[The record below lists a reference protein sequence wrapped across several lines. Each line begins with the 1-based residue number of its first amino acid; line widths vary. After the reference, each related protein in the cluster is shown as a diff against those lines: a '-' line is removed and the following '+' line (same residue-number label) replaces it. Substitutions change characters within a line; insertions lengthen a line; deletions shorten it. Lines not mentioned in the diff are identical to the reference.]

1 MPDGDCV
8 KKSRWV
14 LGLILL
20 LVLAALF
27 LWARSRIHFDYHVFA
42 AQVALADWRKIAIGT
57 ACIYL
62 AYAFRSARW
71 AMLMRHNKK
80 VPLFSLLGTQFI
92 GFTAVAL
99 IGRFADPVR
108 PYLVAKKTGEPLGS
122 QIAVYIV
129 ERLFDFGSM
138 ALIFSLALLW
148 IPQTA
153 LSTAPDHAGVLNH
166 LFAPLIQRYPILSV
180 IFARFGALL
189 ATLAGVLLLVAV
201 RLSGNAVASFFEH
214 SFGLISKS
222 LGQAAGHK
230 IRTFHAGL
238 DVIHSL
244 SDFAISAS
252 ISLSMWG
259 VIAFAYL
266 ETVHAFT
273 ASPALAGM
281 SFSQCVM
288 LMMISG
294 GVSVLQLPVLGWF
307 SQIAFVAAALSSL
320 FGATPEAATACA
332 ATILLGTF
340 LCVIPAGLIWA
351 QFENIS
357 LRKVTVESEHA
368 EEELAVSGET
378 GAAPAEGS
386 PSPDPALK

>member
-1 MPDGDCV
+1 M
-8 KKSRWV
+8 KKSRWI

-27 LWARSRIHFDYHVFA
+27 LWARSRIHFDYHAFA
-42 AQVALADWRKIAIGT
+42 AQVALADWRKIALGT

-62 AYAFRSARW
+62 AFVFRTARW

-80 VPLFSLLGTQFI
+80 VPLFSLLGTQFM

-153 LSTAPDHAGVLNH
+153 LSATPGHAGFVSH
-166 LFAPLIQRYPILSV
+166 LFAPLTQRFPILSV

-201 RLSGNAVASFFEH
+201 RLSGNAVAIIFEH
-214 SFGLISKS
+214 TFGLVSKS

-244 SDFAISAS
+244 SDFVISAS

-259 VIAFAYL
+259 IIAFAYL

-273 ASPALAGM
+273 ASPPLAGM
-281 SFSQCVM
+281 SFSQCVL

-294 GVSVLQLPVLGWF
+294 GVSILQLPVLGWF

-340 LCVIPAGLIWA
+340 LCAIPAGLIWA

-368 EEELAVSGET
+368 EEELAASGET
-378 GAAPAEGS
+378 GAAPAEDS